1 MTFVLVHGAWAGA
14 WCWERVAPELEAR
27 GHRVV
32 AVDLPCEDPAATFET
47 YADVVVRALDSVGG
61 EQRVVVGHSLGG
73 LTIPLVAARRPVRRL
88 VYLCAFVPI
97 PGCSF
102 AEQLGME
109 PDTLLPEYSVGVSE
123 PDQAGRARWVDE
135 GIARSVL
142 FADCTAEDA
151 KAAFER
157 LRPQAAT
164 PYAEPCRL
172 REFPLIPT
180 TYIVCSEDRGTSFAR
195 VGTTGANVTAFT
207 DTGLASRTSYRY
219 RARSYNGAAVSAPC
233 NAVTMWTQYER
244 ELLDAFDARQ
254 PAAAGRY
261 LDAREAMD
269 AA

>member
-1 MTFVLVHGAWAGA
+1 MTTFALVHGAWAGA

-32 AVDLPCEDPAATFET
+32 AIDLPCDDPTATFET
-47 YADVVVRALDSVGG
+47 YADVVVRALDSDGG
-61 EQRVVVGHSLGG
+61 EESVVVGHSLGG
-73 LTIPLVAARRPVRRL
+73 LTIPLVAARRRVRRL

-123 PDQAGRARWVDE
+123 PDEAGRARWVDE

-142 FADCTAEDA
+142 FADATAEDA

-180 TYIVCSEDRGTSFAR
+180 TYIVCREDRIANPDRSRRVAR
-195 VGTTGANVTAFT
+195 ERLEAELVELPGSHTPFI
-207 DTGLASRTSYRY
+207 SR
-219 RARSYNGAAVSAPC
+219 P
-233 NAVTMWTQYER
+233 R
-244 ELLDAFDARQ
+244 ELGELLHRQ
-254 PAAAGRY
+254 AE
-261 LDAREAMD
+261 EAT
-269 AA
+269 

>member
-1 MTFVLVHGAWAGA
+1 MTTFALVHGAWAGA

-32 AVDLPCEDPAATFET
+32 AIDLPCEDPTATFET

-61 EQRVVVGHSLGG
+61 EEPVVVGHSLGG
-73 LTIPLVAARRPVRRL
+73 LTIPLVAARRRVRRL

-123 PDQAGRARWVDE
+123 PDEAGRARWVDE

-142 FADCTAEDA
+142 FADATAEDA
-151 KAAFER
+151 KAAFAR

-172 REFPLIPT
+172 RELPSVPT
-180 TYIVCSEDRGTSFAR
+180 TYIVCSEDRIANPDRSRRVAR
-195 VGTTGANVTAFT
+195 ERLEAELVELPGSHMP
-207 DTGLASRTSYRY
+207 LISR
-219 RARSYNGAAVSAPC
+219 P
-233 NAVTMWTQYER
+233 R
-244 ELLDAFDARQ
+244 ELGELLHRRAE
-254 PAAAGRY
+254 
-261 LDAREAMD
+261 EAT
-269 AA
+269 